1 MIELILPWPPTVN
14 HYWKLGRGHLYLGE
28 EGKRYKAI
36 VTGVVHCAGVRPF
49 TGDVSLEIE
58 AYPPDRRVR
67 DIDNVLKAIFDSCG
81 KAGLYAD
88 DSQVKHVEAWM
99 REPFPRG
106 RVIVRV
112 ADHDPDSCIPPSPV
126 PAPDDPDCRNPPLA
140 ACRRM
145 KLKKELAAKTAT
157 ERN

>member
-36 VTGVVHCAGVRPF
+36 MTGLVRSARVRPF
-49 TGDVSLEIE
+49 IGNVSLEIE

-106 RVIVRV
+106 RVIVRIS
-112 ADHDPDSCIPPSPV
+112 DYDPDDRDPAAPV
-126 PAPDDPDCRNPPLA
+126 PAPRGPSPRRLSAALA
-140 ACRRM
+140 WPR
-145 KLKKELAAKTAT
+145 LQESLTA
-157 ERN
+157 